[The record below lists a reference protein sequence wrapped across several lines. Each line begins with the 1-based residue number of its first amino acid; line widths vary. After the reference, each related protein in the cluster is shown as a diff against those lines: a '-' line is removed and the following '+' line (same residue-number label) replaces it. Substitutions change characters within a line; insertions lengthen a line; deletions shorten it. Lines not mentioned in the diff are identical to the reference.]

1 MGPLQAVPAPDKS
14 RGAQEETTGRGPAR
28 HVVGPEQRESA
39 AGSAC
44 FRPFIWNRQVV
55 MWKAACQQGLC
66 PVRCL
71 HILNPGVGGDSLPAL
86 GSPGGGGML
95 GTAGWMAWVASAPG
109 ATLELAFPPALCPS
123 LVLRSPSSHC
133 PQEQEGDDS
142 DLPVW
147 GLGGPCGGGRERDLG
162 VGPCSGE
169 GLGAALV
176 PAGCPQSL

>member
-109 ATLELAFPPALCPS
+109 APGARL
-123 LVLRSPSSHC
+123 PSSPVSQPC
-133 PQEQEGDDS
+133 AQKPLFA
-142 DLPVW
+142 LPP
-147 GLGGPCGGGRERDLG
+147 GAGRR
-162 VGPCSGE
+162 
-169 GLGAALV
+169 
-176 PAGCPQSL
+176 